1 MIIDQL
7 ASELIMVETQLNQN
21 KTRKKEIR
29 EQLLGMVPVWV
40 MNRSEDIPPAELIG
54 DTHLV
59 TFRHQMNMVYKSELL
74 DAALTPEQQA
84 MFKEESW
91 QKFVRP
97 SLI

>member
-40 MNRSEDIPPAELIG
+40 MNRSEDVPAELIG
-54 DTHLV
+54 DTHIIK
-59 TFRHQMNMVYKSELL
+59 FRHQMNMVYKSDLL

-84 MFKEESW
+84 MFQEESW